1 MIGASAL
8 VRVRVRARPVSNGRL
23 ARGGFMELSYDPRS
37 PYEVKLAETGPE
49 AGEVVFARELLLQ
62 ALAGQ
67 PAGEDLVR
75 ARLQQ
80 FDGAP
85 HALLSLTVPGAD
97 GPLEFG
103 LCDTTVARFLRD
115 TVALVPPG
123 EEWRHVDFT
132 DTIAEILRDAA

>member
-1 MIGASAL
+1 M
-8 VRVRVRARPVSNGRL
+8 
-23 ARGGFMELSYDPRS
+23 
-37 PYEVKLAETGPE
+37 
-49 AGEVVFARELLLQ
+49 Q
-62 ALAGQ
+62 ALGGQ

-103 LCDTTVARFLRD
+103 LCDTAAARFLRD
-115 TVALVPPG
+115 TVALVPFG
-123 EEWRHVDFT
+123 EEWRYVDFS